1 MRLPGAQMA
10 WTVSLLRVR
19 VPVLSVAIVVTT
31 PIVSIAAIVRT
42 SALRRAM
49 RCIPMAKMTEIA
61 TGSPS
66 GTALTASAITN
77 CSAAVSSMPRHS
89 ANPSVTTDA
98 TNTTT
103 MI

>member
-42 SALRRAM
+42 SALRRAI
-49 RCIPMAKMTEIA
+49 RCIPIAKITEIA
-61 TGSPS
+61 TGNPS

-77 CSAAVSSMPRHS
+77 CSAAVNSMPRHS
-89 ANPSVTTDA
+89 ANPSATTDA

-103 MI
+103 II